1 MSTWTTPFW
10 FPIHH
15 HTAHLCQLGE
25 ALCNLIGDL
34 SEQDF
39 EDKLGVIP
47 NDGLT
52 VRQRNL
58 DLHIDLRTIVQA
70 QPAVRNH
77 TIRDHF
83 ETHLLAARRDLI
95 ATSHFPVQ
103 DQLKFLLLGLDLQGL
118 ESPKKGPNLQEVEN
132 QTSADHQLNHLLK
145 HVLYDWDIRAHLG
158 VTHDSRHPPLRLTFN
173 TLQTVE
179 LRLQQEA
186 RHAWL
191 QELCHTLRQGV
202 STMRCTEGVVHDK
215 VHQAGHA
222 LRQLRV
228 ILHLALVEANVLQDH
243 HVALHHGARQWL

>member
-34 SEQDF
+34 SELRTL

-118 ESPKKGPNLQEVEN
+118 GELHKV
-132 QTSADHQLNHLLK
+132 LL
-145 HVLYDWDIRAHLG
+145 D
-158 VTHDSRHPPLRLTFN
+158 
-173 TLQTVE
+173 
-179 LRLQQEA
+179 
-186 RHAWL
+186 
-191 QELCHTLRQGV
+191 QGV
-202 STMRCTEGVVHDK
+202 PNKRARTFKKLKTKPPPITSLTTFSSMYSMTGIFVLTLASHMIVAIRHFGSPSTPFKQSSSVFSRKPDT
-215 VHQAGHA
+215 
-222 LRQLRV
+222 
-228 ILHLALVEANVLQDH
+228 
-243 HVALHHGARQWL
+243 HGFRNSVTPCVKE